1 MSIKAIV
8 ASIAAIGM
16 LAACSSSKGSDNGP
30 TGSSSPAGGSSS
42 PVTATKTIKADGDRL
57 VGPNGHTIYANTVDT
72 ATSIKCVDEC
82 AKEWPPLIGTGAA
95 GDGVDGSKLGTA
107 MRPDGSM
114 QITYNGH
121 PLYYFD
127 EDKDGEDQYGKGIA
141 DEGGK
146 WGVAQPSG
154 ELNTGGGSGGGEST
168 EPSESQSSG
177 GYTY

>member
-1 MSIKAIV
+1 MSIRAIV
-8 ASIAAIGM
+8 ASLAAVGM
-16 LAACSSSKGSDNGP
+16 LAACSSSKSDNSP
-30 TGSSSPAGGSSS
+30 TSSAPAGASSSPAA
-42 PVTATKTIKADGDRL
+42 ATKTIKADGDRL

-72 ATSIKCVDEC
+72 ATNIKCVGAC
-82 AKEWPPLIGTGAA
+82 ASEWPPVLGTGVA
-95 GDGVDGSKLGTA
+95 GAGVDASKLGTT
-107 MRPDGSM
+107 MRPDGKQ

-127 EDKDGEDQYGKGIA
+127 EDKDGEDQYGKGVA

-154 ELNTGGGSGGGEST
+154 ALDTGSGGAST
-168 EPSESQSSG
+168 EPSESESSS

>member
-1 MSIKAIV
+1 MSIRAIV
-8 ASIAAIGM
+8 ASIAALGM
-16 LAACSSSKGSDNGP
+16 LAACSSSKSDSTPGN
-30 TGSSSPAGGSSS
+30 SSAPAGGSSS
-42 PVTATKTIKADGDRL
+42 PAAATKTIKADGDRL

-72 ATSIKCVDEC
+72 MTTIKCVGGC
-82 AKEWPPLIGTGAA
+82 AAEWPPLIGTGAA
-95 GDGVDGSKLGTA
+95 GAGVDASKLGTA

-154 ELNTGGGSGGGEST
+154 ALDTSGSGGGTST
-168 EPSESQSSG
+168 AEPSESESSS